1 MWPAPAPNLPHMRAP
16 LPAAVALV
24 SQANNKFD
32 SLNQML
38 NIVQSIQLPF
48 ALIPVSRSLIAAG
61 WSMGVRGQ
69 KGCHGH
75 RCACGVLKGGQLPPP
90 PA

>member
-1 MWPAPAPNLPHMRAP
+1 MHASPLACC

-48 ALIPVSRSLIAAG
+48 ALIPVSRSA
-61 WSMGVRGQ
+61 
-69 KGCHGH
+69 
-75 RCACGVLKGGQLPPP
+75 
-90 PA
+90 

>member
-1 MWPAPAPNLPHMRAP
+1 
-16 LPAAVALV
+16 V

-48 ALIPVSRSLIAAG
+48 ALIPVSRSA
-61 WSMGVRGQ
+61 
-69 KGCHGH
+69 
-75 RCACGVLKGGQLPPP
+75 
-90 PA
+90 

>member
-1 MWPAPAPNLPHMRAP
+1 MPP

-48 ALIPVSRSLIAAG
+48 ALIPVSRSVCLLSAG
-61 WSMGVRGQ
+61 Q
-69 KGCHGH
+69 
-75 RCACGVLKGGQLPPP
+75 
-90 PA
+90 